1 MSPTCNIVYSYFAL
15 YNCLPMQRSKKDC
28 IGQISS
34 FCARFFLQIPSLRT
48 PLAIVAPWNDNVDN
62 NVDTIPRFQFRLQRY
77 KKKCTFA
84 NLPEEKLHDS
94 AFFRSS
100 FYLVFA
106 CSFACFAYMFVYVWL
121 GTFLVSLIQK
131 STKPYRGQM
140 VFFELCLFNPSCS
153 RAIIP
158 YGGIGA
164 FVVKV
169 RFILL
174 PICKQPM
181 SAVQP
186 KAIA

>member
-1 MSPTCNIVYSYFAL
+1 MLFLHVAL
-15 YNCLPMQRSKKDC
+15 RA
-28 IGQISS
+28 G
-34 FCARFFLQIPSLRT
+34 FT
-48 PLAIVAPWNDNVDN
+48 
-62 NVDTIPRFQFRLQRY
+62 
-77 KKKCTFA
+77 
-84 NLPEEKLHDS
+84 
-94 AFFRSS
+94 
-100 FYLVFA
+100 
-106 CSFACFAYMFVYVWL
+106 CFAYMFVYVWL

-140 VFFELCLFNPSCS
+140 VFFELCLFNQSCS

-181 SAVQP
+181 SAVRP